1 MGSTWGSLTT
11 WADLL
16 SWWSTDTEPEPEPEP
31 EPAPVPRSGRPPVA
45 PSTVDVYLVA
55 RLDDDLLLIP

>member
-16 SWWSTDTEPEPEPEP
+16 SWWATDTEPEPEPELPP
-31 EPAPVPRSGRPPVA
+31 ERSGRPPVA

>member
-16 SWWSTDTEPEPEPEP
+16 EWWSTDTEPEPEPEP
-31 EPAPVPRSGRPPVA
+31 PPRAEGSGRPPAA

>member
-1 MGSTWGSLTT
+1 MGTTWGSLTT

-31 EPAPVPRSGRPPVA
+31 VAVGGRPPIA
-45 PSTVDVYLVA
+45 FPPRFDSLALA
-55 RLDDDLLLIP
+55 RLDDELLTL

>member
-16 SWWSTDTEPEPEPEP
+16 SWWTTDEEPPTP
-31 EPAPVPRSGRPPVA
+31 PAAEAGGGRKPKTLPPWRDPWA
-45 PSTVDVYLVA
+45 MA
-55 RLDDDLLLIP
+55 RLDDELLTL

>member
-11 WADLL
+11 WADLV
-16 SWWSTDTEPEPEPEP
+16 SWWTTDEEPEPEPPPLVE
-31 EPAPVPRSGRPPVA
+31 RSGRPPVA